1 MAKQQNSFL
10 LSSLLAVVGY
20 NVANFIHFIAN
31 FALIKALS
39 VADYGEYM
47 AANAAT
53 TLLGIPFSIVILIVI
68 RMVGQL
74 KASQQEQYLILTEK
88 RLLKSLMTWWWW
100 LLPGYLLLLF
110 ALMRLG
116 NFSSMAS
123 VIYLGFNLAL
133 SALITIYAGFL
144 QGRHQ
149 FATYYQAMILAAI
162 IKLIGFVIIYFTT
175 ANLTLAYLALI
186 LSQLGSWWYQKSHL
200 HLKHTPTIK
209 AGQIKTFRLL
219 GFLTSRNFAL
229 PAITMTGLLAF
240 ANMDVIVVKQLLDE
254 NTAGFYAA
262 LTLFGK
268 IIGYGLTP
276 ITEVIFAFAIKA
288 KKREQ
293 NRQLLLATAIFTL
306 ASLALTLTYYYGGH
320 WLVPLL
326 SKKEYLSLLPWLPA
340 MAIFGSLQTFNLLFG
355 KQLLSANHPASSIAF
370 FAAMLQS
377 GGILLFHTHFNQI
390 MAVNLTTSGL
400 LLCFYLSKIYQLNWK
415 EKK

>member
-1 MAKQQNSFL
+1 
-10 LSSLLAVVGY
+10 
-20 NVANFIHFIAN
+20 
-31 FALIKALS
+31 
-39 VADYGEYM
+39 
-47 AANAAT
+47 
-53 TLLGIPFSIVILIVI
+53 
-68 RMVGQL
+68 
-74 KASQQEQYLILTEK
+74 
-88 RLLKSLMTWWWW
+88 
-100 LLPGYLLLLF
+100 
-110 ALMRLG
+110 
-116 NFSSMAS
+116 
-123 VIYLGFNLAL
+123 
-133 SALITIYAGFL
+133 
-144 QGRHQ
+144 
-149 FATYYQAMILAAI
+149 MI
-162 IKLIGFVIIYFTT
+162 IIYFTT
-175 ANLTLAYLALI
+175 ANLALAYLALI
-186 LSQLGSWWYQKSHL
+186 LSQLSSWWYQKSHL
-200 HLKHTPTIK
+200 HLKHTLTIK

-219 GFLTSRNFAL
+219 GFLTSRNFVL

-355 KQLLSANHPASSIAF
+355 KQLLNASHPANTIAF
-370 FAAMLQS
+370 
-377 GGILLFHTHFNQI
+377 
-390 MAVNLTTSGL
+390 LTTDRKSVV
-400 LLCFYLSKIYQLNWK
+400 
-415 EKK
+415 